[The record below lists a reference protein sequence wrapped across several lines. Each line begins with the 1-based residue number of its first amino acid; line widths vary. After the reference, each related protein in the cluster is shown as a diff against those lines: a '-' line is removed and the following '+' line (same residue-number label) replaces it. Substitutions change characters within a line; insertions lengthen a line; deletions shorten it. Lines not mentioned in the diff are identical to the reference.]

1 MNISKKGLDIIKKY
15 EGLRLTAYKCPAG
28 VWTIGYGHTKG
39 VSNGMVI
46 TQAQAD
52 KFLLEDIA
60 NAEKNV
66 NSFNSKYFW
75 TQNEYD
81 ALVSFAFNVGSI
93 NQLTANGTR
102 DKKTIGDKILLYN
115 KAGGNVLK
123 GLARRREEEHALY
136 FDGSKTSLPTLKKG
150 SRGES
155 VVALQTYLNLV
166 GFDCGK
172 ADGIFGTKTENAV
185 KEFKKSN
192 IITLD
197 GLHYIVL

>member
-1 MNISKKGLDIIKKY
+1 
-15 EGLRLTAYKCPAG
+15 

-81 ALVSFAFNVGSI
+81 ALVSFAFNIGSI

-115 KAGGNVLK
+115 KAGGNVLN
-123 GLARRREEEHALY
+123 GLVRRRKEEHALY

-197 GLHYIVL
+197 GVHYIVL

>member
-60 NAEKNV
+60 FAEKNV

-197 GLHYIVL
+197 GVHYIVL

>member
-15 EGLRLTAYKCPAG
+15 EGLRLTAYKPIPTEKY
-28 VWTIGYGHTKG
+28 WTIGYGHYG
-39 VSNGMVI
+39 SDVREGMVI

-81 ALVSFAFNVGSI
+81 ALVSFAFNIGSI

-123 GLARRREEEHALY
+123 GLVRRREEEHALY
-136 FDGSKTSLPTLKKG
+136 FDGSKTSFPTLKKG
-150 SRGES
+150 SRGNS
-155 VVALQTYLNLV
+155 VVALQTYLNLI

-185 KEFKKSN
+185 KDFKK
-192 IITLD
+192 
-197 GLHYIVL
+197 

>member
-81 ALVSFAFNVGSI
+81 ALVSFAFNIGSI
-93 NQLTANGTR
+93 NGLTANGTR

-172 ADGIFGTKTENAV
+172 VDGIFGTKTENAV

-197 GLHYIVL
+197 GVHYIVL

>member
-52 KFLLEDIA
+52 KYLLEDIA
-60 NAEKNV
+60 FAEKNV

-81 ALVSFAFNVGSI
+81 ALVSFAFNIGSI

-115 KAGGNVLK
+115 KAGGNVLN
-123 GLARRREEEHALY
+123 GLVRRRKEEHELY
-136 FDGSKTSLPTLKKG
+136 FDGSKTSFPTLKKG

-172 ADGIFGTKTENAV
+172 VDGIFGTKTENAV

-197 GLHYIVL
+197 GVHYVVL

>member
-52 KFLLEDIA
+52 KFLLEDIV

-123 GLARRREEEHALY
+123 GLVRRREEEHALY

-150 SRGES
+150 SRGDS

-172 ADGIFGTKTENAV
+172 VDGIFGAKTENAV
-185 KEFKKSN
+185 KDFKKSN

-197 GLHYIVL
+197 GVHYIVL

>member
-60 NAEKNV
+60 FSEKNV

-115 KAGGNVLK
+115 KAGCNVLK

-197 GLHYIVL
+197 GVHYIVL

>member
-52 KFLLEDIA
+52 KYLLEDIA
-60 NAEKNV
+60 FAEKNV

-115 KAGGNVLK
+115 KANGNVLK
-123 GLARRREEEHALY
+123 GLVRRREEEHALY
-136 FDGSKTSLPTLKKG
+136 FDSSKTSLPTLKKG

-172 ADGIFGTKTENAV
+172 VDGIYGTKTENAV
-185 KEFKKSN
+185 KDFKKSN

>member
-192 IITLD
+192 IITLE

>member
-52 KFLLEDIA
+52 KYLLEDIA

-102 DKKTIGDKILLYN
+102 DKKTIGAKILLYN

-123 GLARRREEEHALY
+123 GLVRRREEEHKLY
-136 FDGSKTSLPTLKKG
+136 FDSSKTALPTLKKG

-197 GLHYIVL
+197 GVHYIVL

>member
-60 NAEKNV
+60 FAEKNV

>member
-60 NAEKNV
+60 FAEKNV

-123 GLARRREEEHALY
+123 GLVRRREEEHALY

-172 ADGIFGTKTENAV
+172 ADGIYGTKTENAV

-197 GLHYIVL
+197 GVHYIVL

>member
-60 NAEKNV
+60 FAEKNV

-172 ADGIFGTKTENAV
+172 VDGIFGTKTENAV

-197 GLHYIVL
+197 GVHYIVL